1 MSYQQILAWLRDG
14 TFAQGSMLSENDPLK
29 RLAVSRAPVRG
40 AFLAELRLHIHHTHG
55 SLMGS
60 R

>member
-1 MSYQQILAWLRDG
+1 MSYQQILEWLRNG

-29 RLAVSRAPVRG
+29 RLAVSGAPVRG
-40 AFLAELRLHIHHTHG
+40 AFLADLRLHIHHTHG